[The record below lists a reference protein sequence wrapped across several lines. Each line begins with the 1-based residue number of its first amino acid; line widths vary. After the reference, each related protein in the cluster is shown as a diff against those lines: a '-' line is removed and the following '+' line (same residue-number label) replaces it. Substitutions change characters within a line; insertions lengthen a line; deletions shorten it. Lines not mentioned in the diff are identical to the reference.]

1 MLPREREIF
10 FEMVSAISFFLCL
23 FCPCNNHAN
32 KTYHNSKTCAS
43 KYHANKTYHN
53 SNHTYAKTVP
63 IKFVITPKRLYHA
76 TESDHVKYRGVAK
89 SSESILKGFTGSMRS
104 VQNARAMIAY
114 LDSLEDVTEL
124 LRAPYKIRHPISN
137 NHAKLI
143 LHNLGSHVCNNHAKL
158 ILHNLIARF
167 RKPPFYG
174 AELGCRL
181 GRDRFFTRSFFVL
194 KKIK

>member
-1 MLPREREIF
+1 
-10 FEMVSAISFFLCL
+10 MVSAISFF
-23 FCPCNNHAN
+23 
-32 KTYHNSKTCAS
+32 CAYFALAITMPI
-43 KYHANKTYHN
+43 KLVITRD
-53 SNHTYAKTVP
+53 HTYAKTVP

-124 LRAPYKIRHPISN
+124 LRAPYKIRHPISK

-143 LHNLGSHVCNNHAKL
+143 CHNLGSHACNKHAKKTY
-158 ILHNLIARF
+158 HNLIARF

-174 AELGCRL
+174 AELGCL
-181 GRDRFFTRSFFVL
+181 PYGERFSTGQ
-194 KKIK
+194 